1 MKSATVGVCLASIAF
16 AVAGCAKKP
25 ESIAASYISDIPY
38 QSYTCAQIGQEM
50 VRVDSAL
57 SAASAQQNKA
67 RTNDTVGVIFLGLP
81 VSSLSGDNVAAEIA
95 RLKGEKEALHR
106 AGLIKNCSL
115 PQAAPTPAAQ
125 NKG

>member
-1 MKSATVGVCLASIAF
+1 MKVQMMAACALALG
-16 AVAGCAKKP
+16 VAGCAKKP

-38 QSYTCAQIGQEM
+38 QSYTCQQIGQEM

-57 SAASAQQNKA
+57 SASSAQQNKA

-95 RLKGEKEALHR
+95 RLKGEKDALHR

-115 PQAAPTPAAQ
+115 PPPPAPTTKAKPVS
-125 NKG
+125 

>member
-1 MKSATVGVCLASIAF
+1 METKIMAACALALAI
-16 AVAGCAKKP
+16 AGCAKKP

-38 QSYTCAQIGQEM
+38 QAYSCAQIGQEM

-95 RLKGEKEALHR
+95 RLKGEKDALHR
-106 AGLIKNCSL
+106 AGLIRNCSL
-115 PQAAPTPAAQ
+115 PQPGALPTAEKKA
-125 NKG
+125 